1 MSGTGRRGSCDITVR
16 NIAPWDA
23 LEFLEHARP
32 STRPLEWLADCSDWI
47 SSEFGLDPVKDFDQ
61 FIKYVELQL
70 LQSNLADSTVPG
82 SGIDPL
88 LVTPNPNPARRPSNA
103 ARQAPRQK
111 KQTGATP
118 LLVEILSITEIA
130 HSAFSI
136 LNTHQTRLDRA
147 DLGLAHGENAEQHRD
162 EDEGPVPR
170 FPRGMLRFELSDGL
184 TTFRAIEFRPLPQLE
199 LDTTPLGYKMFLK
212 STPIRNGIAFLEP
225 SNVILKGYRTEDHDI
240 NSQQVFLALL
250 MKRLGRPDPPPEAP
264 IAAQPRVNPPDS
276 VPAQPA
282 RQHQPPPV
290 ARPPSPP
297 TDLDDMYV
305 DDDVDPDVLREM
317 GIQMD
322 EAIDMQENKRL
333 GIAQPP
339 VRPSTSK
346 EKSVASSDPK
356 QTLRVNTTIAS
367 PPLKASSSSSVRTSS
382 YFTAHTP
389 ESKLIPDID
398 LSPRHILP
406 PELEPDVDMDWII
419 DDPEPSKLPDKK
431 LGSTSAKPPTA
442 SAKHVPPGKRPSS
455 PDSYDELLFD
465 MDMDESFLE
474 QVGMIEQGALGTGAD
489 SKGKGKGK
497 DTKTEGRP
505 NVAPARKTPSGPA
518 LGTKPFV
525 TCPVF
530 PSRAEPS
537 TRMPS
542 NTRRATSASSL
553 SDSTKSVIP
562 RSTQSS
568 DRRLPR
574 DPSLIIISSS
584 EDEVLGS
591 RSLTKPLDLAR
602 SRATKGKEIA
612 REEVA
617 DSEVIDISD

>member
-1 MSGTGRRGSCDITVR
+1 MPAHQRVRSWIAQNYPKPTIDQVRLRDIDLL
-16 NIAPWDA
+16 AQ
-23 LEFLEHARP
+23 P
-32 STRPLEWLADCSDWI
+32 SNKCHQEWLADCSDWI

-88 LVTPNPNPARRPSNA
+88 LVSSQPESSSTPIQRP
-103 ARQAPRQK
+103 
-111 KQTGATP
+111 TP
-118 LLVEILSITEIA
+118 CPPSPSPEKENGRDS
-130 HSAFSI
+130 FSI

-199 LDTTPLGYKMFLK
+199 LDTTPLGYKMFLN

-240 NSQQVFLALL
+240 NSQQVFLSLL
-250 MKRLGRPDPPPEAP
+250 RKRLGRPDPPPEAP
-264 IAAQPRVNPPDS
+264 IAAQPRVNPPES

-317 GIQMD
+317 GVQMD
-322 EAIDMQENKRL
+322 EAIDIQENQRL

-339 VRPSTSK
+339 ARPSTSK
-346 EKSVASSDPK
+346 EKSVASSDLK
-356 QTLRVNTTIAS
+356 QILRVDTAIAS
-367 PPLKASSSSSVRTSS
+367 PPPKASSSSSVKTSS
-382 YFTAHTP
+382 YFTAHTS

-406 PELEPDVDMDWII
+406 PELEPDVDMGWLI
-419 DDPEPSKLPDKK
+419 DDPELPDKK

-455 PDSYDELLFD
+455 PDSYDDLLFD
-465 MDMDESFLE
+465 MDVDESFLE
-474 QVGMIEQGALGTGAD
+474 QVGMIEQGALGTGAN

-497 DTKTEGRP
+497 DIKTEGRP

-518 LGTKPFV
+518 LGTKPFA

-530 PSRAEPS
+530 PSRAESS

-542 NTRRATSASSL
+542 NARRATSASSS

-584 EDEVLGS
+584 EDEVPGS
-591 RSLTKPLDLAR
+591 RSLTKPPDLAR
-602 SRATKGKEIA
+602 RRATKGKEID
-612 REEVA
+612 REEAA